1 LAQKLRELG
10 HENVWALQ
18 GGFQAWQNAG
28 LPVESK
34 RAAA

>member
-1 LAQKLRELG
+1 LAQTLQQHGYK
-10 HENVWALQ
+10 NVWALQ

-28 LPVESK
+28 FPVETK